1 MDFEELINRILSILL
16 WTLSSVIVLIVAVKI
31 VGRL

>member
-1 MDFEELINRILSILL
+1 MDFEELINRILSILF

-31 VGRL
+31 VGVL